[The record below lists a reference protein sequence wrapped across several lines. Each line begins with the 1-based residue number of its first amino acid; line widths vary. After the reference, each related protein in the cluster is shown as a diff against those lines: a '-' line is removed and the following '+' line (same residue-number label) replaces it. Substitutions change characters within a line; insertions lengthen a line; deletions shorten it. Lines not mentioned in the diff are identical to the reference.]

1 MSAADTPLH
10 VGNLRTLASAKSGRL
25 VHCGV
30 HTERVGSDRVRY
42 ARNGNVRLAYRVF
55 GDGDITLVWV
65 PGWVSNVDLY
75 DDPTTPFAPVVAQLA
90 RKVRLVVWDK
100 RGTGLSDPV
109 TRIPP
114 LDERMDDLHAVLDAV
129 EADRPALLG
138 VSEGGPMSVLFA
150 ATFPERVRSLV
161 LYGTAARFVSEPPDF
176 PWGVPPEQLAIGAA
190 NIDELWGTGYLA
202 ERILGDAVDVPGVRE
217 MLGKHERASASPTIA
232 AMLWRSIGEIDIRAI
247 VGTVRT
253 PTLVL
258 SRPGDRMVP
267 IEASQALAAGIPG
280 AVFRALPAGAHAAFD
295 IDDSLA
301 AETLEFVCGGTDTT
315 LSERVLTTVLFTD
328 IVGSTEQAVAAG
340 DSRWRHQLDVHDE
353 VVDRLL
359 AKYGGRRAKHTG
371 DGIFALFDGPTKAVR
386 CALDLIPALATR
398 GIRIRAGVHIGECE
412 KRGDEW
418 SGLAVHT
425 GARIGAMAKAGEV
438 LTSRTVRDLS
448 SGSGLRFESLGNQR
462 LKGLPD
468 EVEVF
473 RVSPGAD

>member
-1 MSAADTPLH
+1 VQTD
-10 VGNLRTLASAKSGRL
+10 
-25 VHCGV
+25 
-30 HTERVGSDRVRY
+30 RVGSDRVRY

-55 GDGDITLVWV
+55 GDGDVTLVWV

-75 DDPTTPFAPVVAQLA
+75 DDPTTPFAPVAARLA
-90 RKVRLVVWDK
+90 RKTRLVVWDK

-129 EADRPALLG
+129 GTDRPALLG

-161 LYGTAARFVSEPPDF
+161 LYGTAARFVSEPPDY
-176 PWGVPPEQLAIGAA
+176 PWGVPPDRLEAGAE
-190 NIDELWGTGYLA
+190 NILENWGTGVLA
-202 ERILGDAVDVPGVRE
+202 DRIIGEAVEVPGVLE
-217 MLGKHERASASPTIA
+217 MAGRYERASASPTIA
-232 AMLWRSIGEIDIRAI
+232 AMLWMSISEIDIREI
-247 VGTVRT
+247 LTTVRT

-267 IEASQALAAGIPG
+267 TAATQALAAGIPG
-280 AVFRALPAGAHAAFD
+280 AVFRALPPGAHAAFD

-301 AETLEFVCGGTDTT
+301 AETLAFVCGDVEPTIN
-315 LSERVLTTVLFTD
+315 ERVLKTVMFTD
-328 IVGSTEQAVAAG
+328 IVDSTEQAAAAG

-353 VVDRLL
+353 LVDRLL
-359 AKYGGRRAKHTG
+359 SAHGGEREKHTG
-371 DGIFALFDGPTKAVR
+371 DGVFALFDGPTKAAR
-386 CALDLIPALATR
+386 CGLALIPALATR
-398 GIRIRAGVHIGECE
+398 GIRIRVGVHTGECE
-412 KRGDEW
+412 RRGDEW

-425 GARIGAMAKAGEV
+425 GARITALADAGQV

-462 LKGLPD
+462 FKGMP
-468 EVEVF
+468 EEIEVF
-473 RVSPGAD
+473 RVAAGAD